1 MRRDEPLEIS
11 TALEASEDLKDLF
24 RMSEQQLGRPLRH
37 IEQKSLVWMHDGN
50 NIGSEIIL
58 TVLLY
63 CKSID
68 KCSVNYAESIITQWW
83 NEGIHTLTQVN
94 DAINDMEYRRSFTGH
109 IQKAFEMHRKPTT
122 KQQEFI
128 DMWQDKKIPMELITY
143 AYEKTVESTGKLVFE
158 YLNSILTRWT
168 EAGSPHP
175 CRRGHERYPAQQQKD
190 RQQTRHAPKR
200 KRRRVSVVYL

>member
-1 MRRDEPLEIS
+1 
-11 TALEASEDLKDLF
+11 
-24 RMSEQQLGRPLRH
+24 
-37 IEQKSLVWMHDGN
+37 MHDGN

-122 KQQEFI
+122 NSRSS
-128 DMWQDKKIPMELITY
+128 
-143 AYEKTVESTGKLVFE
+143 STCGRIK
-158 YLNSILTRWT
+158 R
-168 EAGSPHP
+168 SPWN
-175 CRRGHERYPAQQQKD
+175 
-190 RQQTRHAPKR
+190 
-200 KRRRVSVVYL
+200 